1 MELNEKTLSR
11 AARRKLSIAAK
22 RTAKKKAKKRALM
35 KKRPKSPKK
44 IKAAAEK
51 AAKNFLVKKITGG
64 QSYANLSFS
73 QKQQV
78 DKKIDA
84 KKGLISRVARKMLPK
99 IKKKER
105 RILRGW
111 GSIRCEFWIHID
123 RHGNTLD
130 ISTFT
135 ILWIGLRLLGATVCY
150 HGGFPLGDG
159 DGD

>member
-1 MELNEKTLSR
+1 MELGEKKLSR

-51 AAKNFLVKKITGG
+51 AAKNLLVKKITGG
-64 QSYANLSFS
+64 QSYANLSLS

-84 KKGLISRVARKMLPK
+84 KKGLISRVARKTN
-99 IKKKER
+99 
-105 RILRGW
+105 
-111 GSIRCEFWIHID
+111 S
-123 RHGNTLD
+123 
-130 ISTFT
+130 
-135 ILWIGLRLLGATVCY
+135 
-150 HGGFPLGDG
+150 
-159 DGD
+159 